1 MKNYE
6 RRIEVTVPMTWCQR
20 VSKCQPVGTR
30 DANQSCEG
38 VISGTLTAELFM
50 RCFDRQMERLAG
62 CSLKDTPRLFTP
74 FCTTKPQG
82 TGMELAICRSILEG
96 HGGKL
101 WARADEERGETF
113 QFMLPTGGER
123 IVRVD

>member
-1 MKNYE
+1 MKVALSKM
-6 RRIEVTVPMTWCQR
+6 RIGIYAVLHDQAA
-20 VSKCQPVGTR
+20 R
-30 DANQSCEG
+30 DGN
-38 VISGTLTAELFM
+38 
-50 RCFDRQMERLAG
+50 
-62 CSLKDTPRLFTP
+62 
-74 FCTTKPQG
+74 G
-82 TGMELAICRSILEG
+82 TGDLSLDTRG